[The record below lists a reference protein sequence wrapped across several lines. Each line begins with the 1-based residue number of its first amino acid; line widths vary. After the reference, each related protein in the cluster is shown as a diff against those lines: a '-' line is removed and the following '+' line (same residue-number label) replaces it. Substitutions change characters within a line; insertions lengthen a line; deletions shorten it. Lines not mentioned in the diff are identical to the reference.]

1 MIELKVIVELVLKV
15 TCPEIVEL
23 VLKVNCQEIVELVLK
38 VTCPEIVKLV
48 LKVTLTCPQVGLRH
62 LDQAQV
68 HRSLFWTTSPER
80 KCVK

>member
-48 LKVTLTCPQVGLRH
+48 LMPGDDLR
-62 LDQAQV
+62 LLAD
-68 HRSLFWTTSPER
+68 PENACINI
-80 KCVK
+80 KQTVV